1 MALKTISPK
10 ILQVGSYG
18 VAQPDVPIRVD
29 EKEAKKLLATGNW
42 VEGKT
47 DRAKAREKAA
57 RERAAAEAKAEEERA
72 AAEEEAKRKAA
83 AAAKPNA

>member
-47 DRAKAREKAA
+47 ERAKEREKAA
-57 RERAAAEAKAEEERA
+57 R
-72 AAEEEAKRKAA
+72 AA
-83 AAAKPNA
+83 AAAEKKAAEAGGGAQG